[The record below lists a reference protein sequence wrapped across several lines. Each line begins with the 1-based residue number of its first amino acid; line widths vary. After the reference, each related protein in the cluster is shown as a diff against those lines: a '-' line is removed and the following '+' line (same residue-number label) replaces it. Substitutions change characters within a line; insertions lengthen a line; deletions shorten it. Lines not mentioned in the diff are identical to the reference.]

1 MDGADLTPR
10 CRSALIR
17 RRWFCAFEAAGKS
30 KLAVAVWLLGLTSV
44 AAAFASF
51 PACAQSVAQALQEIT
66 DTADRLCGNVAT
78 SGQTNAASG
87 AAEVKAELNGLAK
100 RLADLGVSASG
111 STSSST
117 YEGVIQQEL
126 PTALRDV
133 RECKLKVFQTLQE
146 KLLPDAQSTPGPHS
160 EQAPQKLDCGG
171 NSDNLVATPILNV
184 FSALRA
190 KDIALY
196 SNQWS
201 DDAIYKNAKSGAVWD
216 KTQIVARKHDAFA
229 KWGQVRATVYGLA
242 VLSKNDD
249 HATLEDSYHLDIEI
263 GGRIISDS
271 GRERYIG
278 RCGPTGR
285 WQIVQNVDYM

>member
-17 RRWFCAFEAAGKS
+17 LRWFCAFEAAGKS
-30 KLAVAVWLLGLTSV
+30 KPAVAVCLLGLMSV
-44 AAAFASF
+44 ATAFASF

-66 DTADRLCGNVAT
+66 DTVDRLCGNVAT

-146 KLLPDAQSTPGPHS
+146 KLLPDAQSTPR
-160 EQAPQKLDCGG
+160 
-171 NSDNLVATPILNV
+171 
-184 FSALRA
+184 SALGAGAA
-190 KDIALY
+190 KTGLRRQLGQPGRH
-196 SNQWS
+196 SN
-201 DDAIYKNAKSGAVWD
+201 
-216 KTQIVARKHDAFA
+216 TQCIFRVA
-229 KWGQVRATVYGLA
+229 
-242 VLSKNDD
+242 S
-249 HATLEDSYHLDIEI
+249 
-263 GGRIISDS
+263 
-271 GRERYIG
+271 ERHCPLFEPME
-278 RCGPTGR
+278 R
-285 WQIVQNVDYM
+285 